1 MAEKNKKKK
10 ELSFDTK
17 ALITVAGIGAGAT
30 GVMGVIYYM
39 YLRGL
44 KKQNGE
50 AIDKVVESVIEDR
63 EKNGNVCDVYLLGF
77 INYICGKS
85 EKVKDTLIEEG
96 IIKGDGW
103 GLPLTKDD
111 E

>member
-1 MAEKNKKKK
+1 MAENNKKKK
-10 ELSFDTK
+10 MSSDTIM
-17 ALITVAGIGAGAT
+17 ALTLIGTAVGGVGALVA
-30 GVMGVIYYM
+30 MYYA

-44 KKQNGE
+44 KKQNAE
-50 AIDKVVESVIEDR
+50 ALDKIVESTTEDNKMAR
-63 EKNGNVCDVYLLGF
+63 ARDVYLHEF

-96 IIKGDGW
+96 IIEGEGW
-103 GLPLTKDD
+103 GLPLKKDN

>member
-10 ELSFDTK
+10 ELSFDAK
-17 ALITVAGIGAGAT
+17 ALIAALALGAGAT
-30 GVMGVIYYM
+30 GVMSMIYYA
-39 YLRGL
+39 YLRGI

-50 AIDKVVESVIEDR
+50 ALDKITESMTKDHDTAR
-63 EKNGNVCDVYLLGF
+63 TCDAYLHEF

-85 EKVKDTLIEEG
+85 EKVRDALIEEG
-96 IIKGDGW
+96 VIEGEGW
-103 GLPLTKDD
+103 NLPLKSDG